1 MPIELVQQQ
10 DDVVVFRATN
20 TLTPTDMNQAQE
32 HLAVTIKQIGSVRGM
47 IQLEDFSG
55 WEKSEEWSDM
65 SFFNKHDKGIK
76 AIAVVGDPRWKAD
89 MLTFLLAGMR
99 QAEVEFFS
107 DEAKARS
114 WLDERVS
121 A

>member
-10 DDVVVFRATN
+10 DDLVVIRAKN
-20 TLTPTDMNQAQE
+20 TLRPLDVKQLE
-32 HLAVTIKQIGSVRGM
+32 ERLDVTIKQIGSVRGL

-55 WEKSEEWSDM
+55 WEKSEEWSDV
-65 SFFNKHDKGIK
+65 SFVYEHDKDIK
-76 AIAVVGDPRWKAD
+76 AIAVVGDPRWKDD

-99 QAEVEFFS
+99 QADVEFFS
-107 DEAKARS
+107 DEGKARS
-114 WLDERVS
+114 WLDERAS